1 MRNLP
6 TTKVDAD
13 GHCFWDLCIG
23 EAIVVGITAGEVFA
37 AASTGALIGASAGA
51 AAKGGSPQSC
61 YGPCS
66 GDGPLPGTPSW
77 NRMMADTEKQRQA
90 NNQSSSTTKDAP
102 ADPNKPG
109 TLGKPDHQETVKE
122 EAERIKGKPEVTI
135 KTPGGNKESR
145 RADAA
150 QTDGK
155 GNYKPGGK
163 IVQVIR
169 PTPAGNVPK
178 REQQAAQ
185 DLHNATGVKPE
196 LVPVRPKQKD

>member
-1 MRNLP
+1 
-6 TTKVDAD
+6 
-13 GHCFWDLCIG
+13 
-23 EAIVVGITAGEVFA
+23 
-37 AASTGALIGASAGA
+37 
-51 AAKGGSPQSC
+51 
-61 YGPCS
+61 
-66 GDGPLPGTPSW
+66 
-77 NRMMADTEKQRQA
+77 MMADTEKQRQA

>member
-1 MRNLP
+1 
-6 TTKVDAD
+6 
-13 GHCFWDLCIG
+13 
-23 EAIVVGITAGEVFA
+23 
-37 AASTGALIGASAGA
+37 
-51 AAKGGSPQSC
+51 
-61 YGPCS
+61 
-66 GDGPLPGTPSW
+66 
-77 NRMMADTEKQRQA
+77 MMADTEKQRQA
-90 NNQSSSTTKDAP
+90 SNQKEAP
-102 ADPNKPG
+102 ADPKKPG
-109 TLGKPDHQETVKE
+109 TLGKPDHQETVKD
-122 EAERIKGKPEVTI
+122 EAERIKGKSEVTI

-155 GNYKPGGK
+155 GNYKPVGK

-185 DLHNATGVKPE
+185 DLQKATGVKPE